1 MLLNILVGT
10 GGKEE
15 KRGKNGRQMATK
27 REKRYSDDKEN
38 VTWAHPLNEAPN
50 QWRLR
55 DLWQLR
61 DRAQERLLRGNVSFS
76 I

>member
-1 MLLNILVGT
+1 MLLNILVGI

-15 KRGKNGRQMATK
+15 KRGKKGSEMATK
-27 REKRYSDDKEN
+27 REKRYNGDKEY
-38 VTWAHPLNEAPN
+38 VTWVHPPNEAPN